1 MKAALIEQTGQPSLD
16 WNQIQWGG
24 VERTVRRLQERIY
37 RATQRQDWRA
47 VRSLQKLLARATS
60 NKLLAIRRVTQETTW
75 RRSIRTVI
83 ISGIVEGVNGA
94 QGLSR
99 MSRKAPVRFLGEGAV
114 VTPPPYP
121 TL

>member
-121 TL
+121 TR